1 MVMMAQQYISSP
13 FITTQILAH
22 RERMF
27 MPTKK
32 DSHWGEMVKSLK
44 AQHPTW
50 GAGRITTKLEQT
62 AANGNFG
69 DPPKERWVGKYLKG
83 LNEDS
88 KWPQEEREY
97 REFYWPESMEQDA
110 LPWEASAAA
119 LELSRY
125 FHLGNRGRPSIRLV
139 KWFWRVTLA
148 APGAPV
154 WDREDAAS
162 RLTVKEGGA
171 LQLLDDI
178 RGLWCPCALG
188 MPS

>member
-1 MVMMAQQYISSP
+1 
-13 FITTQILAH
+13 
-22 RERMF
+22 MF

-110 LPWEASAAA
+110 LPWEA
-119 LELSRY
+119 
-125 FHLGNRGRPSIRLV
+125 
-139 KWFWRVTLA
+139 
-148 APGAPV
+148 
-154 WDREDAAS
+154 
-162 RLTVKEGGA
+162 
-171 LQLLDDI
+171 
-178 RGLWCPCALG
+178 
-188 MPS
+188 